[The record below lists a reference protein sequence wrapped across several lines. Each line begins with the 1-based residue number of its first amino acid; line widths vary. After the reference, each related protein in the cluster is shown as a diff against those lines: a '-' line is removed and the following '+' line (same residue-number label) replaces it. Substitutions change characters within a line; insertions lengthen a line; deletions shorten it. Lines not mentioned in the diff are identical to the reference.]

1 MLEPSVAHGD
11 TFADVRWWELVSRDA
26 PEAMWRQDRNSDPHH
41 NDPIGLSVL
50 FPARCVRDSH
60 SVDWVGY

>member
-26 PEAMWRQDRNSDPHH
+26 PEAMWRQDRNSD
-41 NDPIGLSVL
+41 LTTTTQ
-50 FPARCVRDSH
+50 
-60 SVDWVGY
+60 